1 LPRIRIPSHKI
12 KVLLNFLQ
20 QSAKAQANGVQFGA
34 KPKLDLVRSGLD
46 DTMRQAYN
54 QIREI
59 FLERDNVPD
68 LRTAAYVLAIEKIAA
83 SYIEMGV

>member
-1 LPRIRIPSHKI
+1 
-12 KVLLNFLQ
+12 
-20 QSAKAQANGVQFGA
+20 
-34 KPKLDLVRSGLD
+34 VRSGLD

>member
-1 LPRIRIPSHKI
+1 MRGVKI
-12 KVLLNFLQ
+12 VELIEAMVDKPVPEDLRVSL
-20 QSAKAQANGVQFGA
+20 SFGA
-34 KPKLDLVRSGLD
+34 DELDLVRSGLD